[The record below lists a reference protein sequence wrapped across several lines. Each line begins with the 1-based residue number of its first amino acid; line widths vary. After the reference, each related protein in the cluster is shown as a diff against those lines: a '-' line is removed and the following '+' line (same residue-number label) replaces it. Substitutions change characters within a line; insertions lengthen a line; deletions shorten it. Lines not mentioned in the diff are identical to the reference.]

1 MTGTQQQA
9 GFWEGLIFFSSNV
22 QNELNH
28 VIIEY
33 AGSEKNTFIGEAAA
47 VAVSNGD
54 RVALSNV
61 TIRNSGE
68 YGLRAEP
75 RAQLPNFAN
84 NTFENNDTPLSIPT
98 RLMGALDG
106 ASSYSGNTND
116 YVEVYAENVV
126 EDMTVVA
133 LDVPY
138 RLSGDPAIT
147 DNSLVIVEAGVAM
160 QFGAD
165 ASLVING
172 NGSALAVRGT
182 SDDLITMTGVQQQAG
197 FWEGLIFFS
206 SNVQNELNHVII
218 EYAGSEKNTF
228 IGEAAAVAVSNG
240 DRVALSNV
248 TIRNSGEYG
257 LRAEP
262 RAQLPNFANNT
273 FENNDT
279 PLSIPTRLM
288 GALDGASSYSGN
300 TNDYVEVYAENV
312 VEDMTV
318 VALDVPYRLN
328 GDPAITDDAFMQIE
342 AGVTLQFTAG
352 SSIIVNNLAAL
363 AAIGTS
369 SNRITMTGTQNPD
382 NGGFWEGLIF
392 LTSDTRNELN
402 NVDILYGGVEK
413 NTFIGE
419 AANVGVG
426 RRSRLTIENCLLDF
440 SGGYGG
446 WANDGTNANVTFSN
460 NTYGGSNDEGSNNW
474 GE

>member
-1 MTGTQQQA
+1 
-9 GFWEGLIFFSSNV
+9 
-22 QNELNH
+22 
-28 VIIEY
+28 
-33 AGSEKNTFIGEAAA
+33 
-47 VAVSNGD
+47 
-54 RVALSNV
+54 
-61 TIRNSGE
+61 
-68 YGLRAEP
+68 
-75 RAQLPNFAN
+75 
-84 NTFENNDTPLSIPT
+84 
-98 RLMGALDG
+98 
-106 ASSYSGNTND
+106 
-116 YVEVYAENVV
+116 
-126 EDMTVVA
+126 
-133 LDVPY
+133 
-138 RLSGDPAIT
+138 
-147 DNSLVIVEAGVAM
+147 
-160 QFGAD
+160 
-165 ASLVING
+165 
-172 NGSALAVRGT
+172 
-182 SDDLITMTGVQQQAG
+182 
-197 FWEGLIFFS
+197 
-206 SNVQNELNHVII
+206 
-218 EYAGSEKNTF
+218 
-228 IGEAAAVAVSNG
+228 
-240 DRVALSNV
+240 VALSNV